1 MRLSCRGGCRLL
13 PHRPVVSRLNLH
25 FQVRFHLMC
34 NRPGRSIGGSAACV
48 VLTDNRSLRSR
59 LVRAVPCVGLTE
71 HRSLRS
77 RLHPRHRLRPPAVHP
92 FMLRRVL
99 RPSLLR
105 RALLRRERR
114 PSSSPVVVL
123 WGKAH
128 IAHGW
133 GRGTRVYA
141 LRLSP
146 AGSILIPL
154 GRCVREGSFTAV
166 TRTVIFI
173 QRAYAVGMV
182 KESALHCTERM
193 PHPIF
198 SAATLSAVYGTP
210 SLPRTSVGEPS
221 LAAACSAI

>member
-1 MRLSCRGGCRLL
+1 MRLSCRGGCRLV

-25 FQVRFHLMC
+25 FQIRFHRMC

-133 GRGTRVYA
+133 GKRYQSICITPFTGGFHPHTPGEMCAGRVLHCCYPPCNIHTTR
-141 LRLSP
+141 LCSRP
-146 AGSILIPL
+146 G
-154 GRCVREGSFTAV
+154 EGE
-166 TRTVIFI
+166 R
-173 QRAYAVGMV
+173 
-182 KESALHCTERM
+182 SALH
-193 PHPIF
+193 
-198 SAATLSAVYGTP
+198 
-210 SLPRTSVGEPS
+210 
-221 LAAACSAI
+221 

>member
-25 FQVRFHLMC
+25 FQIRFHRMC

-114 PSSSPVVVL
+114 PSSSPCGGFVGEGSHRPRVGKEVPEYMHYPFHRRIPSSFP
-123 WGKAH
+123 WGDLC
-128 IAHGW
+128 
-133 GRGTRVYA
+133 GRGPA
-141 LRLSP
+141 LVLP
-146 AGSILIPL
+146 AL
-154 GRCVREGSFTAV
+154 
-166 TRTVIFI
+166 
-173 QRAYAVGMV
+173 
-182 KESALHCTERM
+182 
-193 PHPIF
+193 
-198 SAATLSAVYGTP
+198 
-210 SLPRTSVGEPS
+210 
-221 LAAACSAI
+221 